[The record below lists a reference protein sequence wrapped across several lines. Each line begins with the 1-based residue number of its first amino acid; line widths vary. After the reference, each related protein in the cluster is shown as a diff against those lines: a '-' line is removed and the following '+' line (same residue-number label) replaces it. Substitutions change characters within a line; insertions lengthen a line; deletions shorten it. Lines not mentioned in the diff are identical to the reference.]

1 MATEQMAAQSQS
13 SGMPQ
18 LDFST
23 FPNQIFWL
31 VVALVV
37 IYLVLSRIALP
48 RISSILAER
57 QNTISGD
64 VAAAEDYKAK
74 AREAEAAYEK
84 ALADARSQAQ
94 KIVAEMQ
101 AELKKQ
107 IDAAT
112 AKADA
117 DITARAAASEA
128 KIAEIRSNALVT
140 VEAVAKDTA
149 AEIVAALGGKADAA
163 ALADAVATR
172 VKG

>member
-117 DITARAAASEA
+117 DITARAAASET

-163 ALADAVATR
+163 ALADAVASR